1 LEEEN
6 YSGVYPRPRINKNC
20 KNIALGTKVLNQ
32 TVVQTKSHYPVLI
45 IGAGINGCGTF
56 RDLCV
61 QRVDCLLID
70 RTDIC
75 SGASAAP
82 SRLIHGG
89 IKYLETNEFRLVR
102 ESAMERNRL
111 MRNAPH
117 YVKPLEVV
125 FPTKYWFAGLKDAVL
140 GYFGFKAR
148 IKNRGALL
156 IEIGLQIYDF
166 YNRKV
171 RALPDHRFLN
181 KSVLR
186 EDFPAITHEAVAAGT
201 YYEGRV
207 THAERL
213 GLELVLD
220 GLAANPASALST
232 YTEVLGQPKAGRLK
246 LKDTITGEIREVT
259 ADIVINASGAW
270 IDKVNEGLGIPTQY
284 MGGSKGSHLI
294 VKHKGLMEA
303 MNGRM
308 MYFGCKDGRFN
319 LLYPFFGNA
328 LVGSTDLPQPDADQ
342 ARTTSE
348 ETDYLLDMVSEIF
361 PHIKLTRDDVIL
373 TYCGV
378 RPLPR
383 ANGKDIG
390 DVSRDHSIGRD
401 VLPDTQ
407 VPVLSLIGGK
417 WTTFRA
423 FSEQSCDA
431 VLSLL
436 GRSRK
441 VSTVDLPI
449 GGGRDY
455 PKDDT
460 ARASLVAKVGETL
473 FERYGTKAQAV
484 YDFSATSQ
492 DKSLSS
498 LPSYST
504 GEITYICTH
513 ENVQR
518 LADLLL
524 RRTAIT
530 MEGLLTPEVIQETA
544 FIAAQAL
551 GWDKARTGSEIEYA
565 KSEMAK
571 RSVHN
576 AS

>member
-1 LEEEN
+1 MAMPEKLTE
-6 YSGVYPRPRINKNC
+6 KN
-20 KNIALGTKVLNQ
+20 
-32 TVVQTKSHYPVLI
+32 KSHYSVLI

-56 RDLCV
+56 RDLCL
-61 QRVDCLLID
+61 QGVDCLLVERVD
-70 RTDIC
+70 VC

-111 MRNAPH
+111 LNNAPH
-117 YVKPLEVV
+117 YVKALEVV
-125 FPTKYWFAGLKDAVL
+125 FPVNSWLAGLKDGML

-148 IKNRGALL
+148 IKERGALL

-171 RALPDHRFLN
+171 KALPDHRFFGR
-181 KSVLR
+181 KKLR
-186 EDFPAITHEAVAAGT
+186 EQFPAVTKEAVAAGL

-220 GLAANPASALST
+220 GLQAQPESSLRT
-232 YTEVLGQPKAGRLK
+232 YTEVLGKPHLGAFT
-246 LKDTITGEIREVT
+246 LKDTINGETTEVT
-259 ADIVINASGAW
+259 ADVVINASGAW
-270 IDKVNEGLGIPTQY
+270 IDKVNDSLGIASSY
-284 MGGSKGSHLI
+284 MGGSRGAHLI
-294 VKHKGLMEA
+294 VKHEGLLKA
-303 MNGRM
+303 TQGRM

-319 LLYPFFGNA
+319 LLYPFFGNV
-328 LVGSTDLPQPDADQ
+328 LVGSTDLAQKDPDLAHCS
-342 ARTTSE
+342 SE
-348 ETDYLLDMVSEIF
+348 ETDYLLSVVSEIF
-361 PHIKLTRDDVIL
+361 PDIKLSRDDVIL
-373 TYCGV
+373 TYSGV

-401 VLPDTQ
+401 VLPNTK

-436 GRSRK
+436 GRSRV
-441 VSTVDLPI
+441 VSTMDLAI

-455 PKDDT
+455 PRDDYSRNAMVGKIG
-460 ARASLVAKVGETL
+460 ARGNALL
-473 FERYGTKAQAV
+473 DRYGTKALAV
-484 YDFSATSQ
+484 QEFAGTTQ
-492 DKSLSS
+492 DRPMAS
-498 LPSYST
+498 LPGYSS
-504 GEITYICTH
+504 GEIAYICGH
-513 ENVQR
+513 ENVR
-518 LADLLL
+518 HLADLLL

-530 MEGLLTPEVIQETA
+530 MEGLLTADAILETSK
-544 FIAAQAL
+544 IAADAL
-551 GWDKARTGSEIEYA
+551 GWNKARTKAEIEHA
-565 KSEMAK
+565 EAELER
-571 RSVHN
+571 RSVKN
-576 AS
+576 VRPAQGQR